1 MPVTACLQWPC
12 LTSRDAPLPG
22 PLQPLG
28 HLLIEWV
35 QSRLGISSV
44 LSRHPKG
51 LRQKLRPHL
60 LFTEQAVGVG

>member
-1 MPVTACLQWPC
+1 MPVIVCLPWPC
-12 LTSRDAPLPG
+12 LAPGDALLPG

-35 QSRLGISSV
+35 QSHLGISSV
-44 LSRHPKG
+44 PSRHPKG

-60 LFTEQAVGVG
+60 LFTGQAVGVG